1 MKLPIL
7 WIAIILAV
15 PALAV
20 DSPKK
25 SEPARKAAASA
36 TQVKPQ
42 PKSPAKPQ
50 AKATA
55 PAPAAVPAKLTSPDG
70 NPQLPKGAVEVEPG
84 LFKHSAANGEVW
96 MYRRTPFG
104 YSRYQPQKDLI
115 DADKEESQYLVAT
128 DNGDSVLFERK
139 TPFGVN
145 KWSRKKS
152 ELSGAERLALER
164 VKQGGANRPAAKAGQ
179 E

>member
-7 WIAIILAV
+7 WMAIILAV
-15 PALAV
+15 PALAAE
-20 DSPKK
+20 SPKK
-25 SEPARKAAASA
+25 PAPAKKAASSTAQTKA
-36 TQVKPQ
+36 Q
-42 PKSPAKPQ
+42 PKAQ

-55 PAPAAVPAKLTSPDG
+55 PATPAPAKPNSPDG

-84 LFKHSAANGEVW
+84 LFKHTAGNGEVW

-128 DNGDSVLFERK
+128 DNGDTVLFERK

-145 KWSRKKS
+145 KWTRKKT
-152 ELSGAERLALER
+152 ELSGAERLALDR
-164 VKQGGANRPAAKAGQ
+164 VKQGGTTRPAAKASQ